1 MTDAAT
7 PGPATLGLNS
17 NSDEFAAIEEIEAEF
32 GVTIDYAD
40 APKWHTVGDLFN
52 SLLAQLPA
60 MQASE
65 PEIWDRFATVL
76 SRATDTDLEAIM
88 PQTPLADE
96 AQAWRGLNSLSWM
109 LLFLAVGMALV
120 VILGA
125 VILTR

>member
-1 MTDAAT
+1 MTDAV
-7 PGPATLGLNS
+7 PASLGLAS
-17 NSDEFAAIEEIEAEF
+17 NSDEFALIEEIEAEF

-40 APKWHTVGDLFN
+40 APQWRTVGDLFG
-52 SLLAQLPA
+52 SLLTQLPVG
-60 MQASE
+60 QAND
-65 PEIWDRFATVL
+65 PDIWDRFAATLAGV
-76 SRATDTDLEAIM
+76 TDTDLEAII